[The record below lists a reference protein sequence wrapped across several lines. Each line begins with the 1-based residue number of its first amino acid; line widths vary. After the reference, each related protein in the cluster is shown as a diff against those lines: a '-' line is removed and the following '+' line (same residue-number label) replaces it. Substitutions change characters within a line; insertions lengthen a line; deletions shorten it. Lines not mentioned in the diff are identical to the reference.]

1 MKPTIH
7 IPVLANEVL
16 EWLQPSDGQT
26 MVDGTLGGGGHAR
39 LLAAAV
45 GESGRVV
52 GVDRDP
58 EAIARAEVALQGL
71 PLMIANASYCDIP
84 EVLAESGF
92 DAVQGILLDL
102 GLSSDQLIDD
112 DRGFSFDSTGPLD
125 LRFDPT
131 RGKSAAQLIERITP
145 ERLADIIYN
154 YGEERFSR
162 RIARAICDRQRE
174 RPIESAQDLAAIVR
188 RSVPAPKRYRNKK
201 PIDAATRTFQALRIA
216 VNEELR
222 QLELALSRLP
232 DCLTP
237 GGRLAIIS
245 FHSLEDRIVKIAFRD
260 DDRLSVLTR
269 KPITASDE
277 EIAENTRSR
286 SAKLRIAE
294 RVA

>member
-7 IPVLANEVL
+7 IPVLANEIL
-16 EWLQPSDGQT
+16 EWLQPSPGQT

-58 EAIARAEVALQGL
+58 QAITRAEVALQGL

-84 EVLAESGF
+84 EVLDESGV
-92 DAVQGILLDL
+92 DVAHGILLDL

-174 RPIESAQDLAAIVR
+174 RPIASAQDLASIVR
-188 RSVPAPKRYRNKK
+188 RSVPPPKRYRKTK
-201 PIDAATRTFQALRIA
+201 PIDTATRTFQALRIA

-222 QLELALSRLP
+222 QLEIALGRLP
-232 DCLTP
+232 DCLAP

-245 FHSLEDRIVKIAFRD
+245 FHSLEDRIVKNAFRD
-260 DDRLSVLTR
+260 DDRLTVLTR
-269 KPITASDE
+269 KPITASEE

-286 SAKLRIAE
+286 SAKLRVAE
-294 RVA
+294 RT

>member
-1 MKPTIH
+1 MAAAVRRADH
-7 IPVLANEVL
+7 
-16 EWLQPSDGQT
+16 G
-26 MVDGTLGGGGHAR
+26 VDGTLGGGGHAR

-188 RSVPAPKRYRNKK
+188 RSVPAPNRYRNKK
-201 PIDAATRTFQALRIA
+201 PIDTATRTFQALRIA

-237 GGRLAIIS
+237 GGRIAIIS